1 MIFDKASRTVS
12 WLNVDA
18 LFLSLA
24 ATGVLEIQNTSEGIM
39 WIVGRE
45 VPVLQQQPM
54 IGLAKYTKDSYWV
67 GINQHPATRIYTR
80 TPLFPA
86 VAS

>member
-1 MIFDKASRTVS
+1 
-12 WLNVDA
+12 
-18 LFLSLA
+18 
-24 ATGVLEIQNTSEGIM
+24 M

-45 VPVLQQQPM
+45 VPVLPQQLPNSVTLIKAT

-67 GINQHPATRIYTR
+67 GINQHPGTRICRR
-80 TPLFPA
+80 TPTFPA